1 MKFRVLFAAF
11 LLLCGSVKAQEFG
24 SIGGT
29 LIDKTTK
36 EPIQFSLITLTPE
49 HRIAK
54 SDTSGNFKI
63 DSIPLGFHELLI
75 SAENYENLVLDY
87 IRIIPGKTLSYTI
100 ELAPITEK
108 MGVISINKRQNN
120 LINSVPI
127 SMYTFNREEI
137 SMNPGAQGDIFRAIG
152 MLPGV
157 SSSGGIYSAISVR
170 GQGVR
175 DNVYMVDDI
184 PVTEVGHLEGN
195 SFFNDPNGGR
205 FSIFAPRVIEKAI
218 FQGGGFASEFGR
230 RSASLLSLQVQE
242 GNRKNLIVDGQ
253 MDLLGLTI
261 NFDGPIK
268 QLKNTQYFLSLRYQ
282 NFLGLVNVVGLK
294 DIGLPRYADIIAKT
308 VTQKNNRKITTLLVI
323 SPERYTRDINHAR
336 ADKNLNLMYL
346 PDFYRNKTIAG
357 ITVKSRISNR
367 LDVKNVVYFTDYFSD
382 INVGKAIPF
391 TDSTGKL
398 TQRINSTLTNLQV
411 QNYYE
416 QKLGFRSILTL
427 SVNAKNTLLIGIEGD
442 NTRIFNRRRQ
452 NYLDTQ
458 YIYYKGQNLPG
469 QNYLIINPTF
479 VNSDFDASTRN
490 FSSYVNLNKKLT
502 QRWTLN
508 LGLRH
513 DYNGFAKQHT
523 FGPRL
528 NSSIA
533 LPNLQSINLAW
544 GIYWQD
550 PVLSDIADHGL
561 QNPLTMEKNT
571 HYIIAYHK
579 SFSNSS
585 RFIAEAWYKDFTNL
599 ITRPILGYV
608 FQLNSGSGFGYGVDF
623 NYSKKLS
630 KAISGQLGYS
640 YMQSKRR
647 NAAYEMLYPFAF
659 DQPNQ
664 INLLI
669 NYKFSSKF
677 IASVKYRYATGK
689 PSDEFIV
696 HNNVFNTADY
706 YRFSKEITGVNQQRL
721 PDFNSLDIRINYSFY
736 WKKINITAFFD
747 AVNVRNKQIPNFEN
761 FNSFSGKS
769 YFDGLAIFPTGG
781 MKFEF

>member
-1 MKFRVLFAAF
+1 MKFWIYWAICFIVVNPLTAQQFGKIS
-11 LLLCGSVKAQEFG
+11 GSV
-24 SIGGT
+24 
-29 LIDKTTK
+29 IDKSNK
-36 EPIQFSLITLTPE
+36 EKIAFAHVKLNPELVVSNTDTL
-49 HRIAK
+49 
-54 SDTSGNFKI
+54 GNFTL

-75 SAENYENLVLDY
+75 QAENYENLVLDY
-87 IRIIPGKTLSYTI
+87 IRIIPNKTLSYTI
-100 ELAPITEK
+100 ELTAKTEK
-108 MGVISINKRQNN
+108 MSVIAINKRQSNS
-120 LINSVPI
+120 ITSVPI
-127 SMYTFNREEI
+127 SVHTFSREEI

-175 DNVYMVDDI
+175 DNVYLVDDI

-205 FSIFAPRVIEKAI
+205 FSIFAPRVIEKAT
-218 FQGGGFASEFGR
+218 FQGGGYSSEFGR
-230 RSASLLSLQVQE
+230 RSASLLALQVQE

-253 MDLLGLTI
+253 MDLLGLTL
-261 NFDGPIK
+261 NFDGPVK
-268 QLKNTQYFLSLRYQ
+268 QLKNTQYFLSVRYQ

-294 DIGLPRYADIIAKT
+294 DIGLPRYADMIAKT
-308 VTQKNNRKITTLLVI
+308 VTQKKNHKITTLLII

-357 ITVKSRISNR
+357 ITVKSRLTNR
-367 LDVKNVVYFTDYFSD
+367 VDLKNIVYFTDYFSD

-398 TQRINSTLTNLQV
+398 THPLNTVLSKLQV

-416 QKLGFRSILTL
+416 QKLGFRSLLTVTL
-427 SVNAKNTLLIGIEGD
+427 NAKSTLLIGIEGD

-458 YIYYKGQNLPG
+458 YIYYQGQNIPG
-469 QNYLIINPTF
+469 QNYLIIDPKF
-479 VNSDFDASTRN
+479 VNSDFNASARN
-490 FSSYVNLNKKLT
+490 FSSYINFNQKIGNRL
-502 QRWTLN
+502 TLN
-508 LGLRH
+508 FGLRH
-513 DYNGFAKQHT
+513 DYNGFSNQHCL
-523 FGPRL
+523 GPRV
-528 NSSIA
+528 NSSFSFPKSQTIHF
-533 LPNLQSINLAW
+533 AW

-550 PVLSDIADHGL
+550 PVFSDIADQGL
-561 QNPLTMEKNT
+561 TSPLTMEKTT
-571 HYIIAYHK
+571 HYILAYHK
-579 SFSNSS
+579 SFANAG
-585 RFIAEAWYKDFTNL
+585 RFILEAWYKDFMHL
-599 ITRPILGYV
+599 ITRPIPGYV
-608 FQLNSGSGFGYGVDF
+608 YQINTGSGFGYGIDL
-623 NYSKKLS
+623 NYSKKLTKS
-630 KAISGQLGYS
+630 FSGQLGYS

-647 NAAYEMLYPFAF
+647 NSSGESLYPFAF

-664 INLLI
+664 VNVLF
-669 NYKFSSKF
+669 NYKFNAKF
-677 IASVKYRYATGK
+677 IASIKYRYATGK
-689 PSDEFIV
+689 PSDQFIT
-696 HNNVFNTADY
+696 HSNVLNTSDY
-706 YRFSKEITGVNQQRL
+706 YRYSKEITGINLQRL
-721 PDFNSLDIRINYSFY
+721 PNFNSLDIRINYSFY

-761 FNSFSGKS
+761 FNSFSGKT